1 MRAFYFYY
9 IFIIYT
15 MCVIVKQNKIN
26 QIIREELSKSDVNSL
41 IQSKISSE
49 FSSRD
54 FEKRVKEITANAISE
69 LFKALWQR
77 DNFWKSS
84 VSR

>member
-1 MRAFYFYY
+1 M
-9 IFIIYT
+9 I
-15 MCVIVKQNKIN
+15 KQDRIN
-26 QIIREELSKSDVNSL
+26 QIIKEELSKSDVNSL
-41 IQSKISSE
+41 IQSKINSE

-54 FEKRVKEITANAISE
+54 FEKKVKEITASAISE